1 LVGGLKFN
9 PTNQLFSLRKHEKL
23 ILIIRAVAKELYYE
37 LMDEHLSDY
46 VHTEKPVEDVE
57 LMADDNAK
65 LETKQDIKRCFLVEI
80 LPNREKAVSEIDI
93 ALCLK
98 HLYPLG
104 SSASFR
110 ITKLAEGGE

>member
-1 LVGGLKFN
+1 MEETKEELKH
-9 PTNQLFSLRKHEKL
+9 KKL
-23 ILIIRAVAKELYYE
+23 IRTIRAVAKELYYE

-46 VHTEKPVEDVE
+46 VHSEKPVEDIE

-65 LETKQDIKRCFLVEI
+65 SEPKQDRKQRFLVEI
-80 LPNREKAVSEIDI
+80 LPHGEKAVSEIDV